1 MDVTALA
8 PARCF
13 AHDLFVEGATLV
25 QDTTTMA
32 VDLAGFT
39 SLTERLSVWG
49 SHGTERLS
57 QVLRGYFEG
66 VTDLVVEAGGDVVAF
81 GGDSLSILFDGPPR
95 TTVRAALDSAQ
106 RVQQLTAATEAV
118 AVPGGSLSLQVRL
131 GVARGAVAT
140 AVARSGGR
148 LLPVHVGPGLDLA
161 HAAQEAAATGSVA
174 VDGSAGPWRSGAAAT
189 GPTRVGPRLTGTRL
203 TGARP
208 SGTRPAVDALLPAAL
223 LERLHR
229 GRALEGSHRTVTVAF
244 VRYPPVDPGGLRPF
258 LDRVATLVDLVLAS
272 GGEVVQVSGG
282 DKGVL
287 AMVVLGAPVA
297 HSDDPARAAHAM
309 VELRRHEPQVAVG
322 IATGPV
328 FAAVLGSTTRVFP
341 THTGLV
347 VNVAARLAQ
356 HAEAGRIL
364 ADDRTWE
371 VAAPRLRAQGRPRR
385 LAVKGCDAPVLV
397 HPVAGRRRA
406 RSHPAAEPLPLLV
419 GRRSEVARVEQ
430 LLDGAAGGRGGVL
443 TLQGP
448 AGIGTSR
455 VAREALDRART
466 RGFVPVHVDVA
477 DHPRGRA
484 AGVWRDLLGGLLGI
498 RGGSAR
504 SVWIEALARALPDLP
519 DHAAVLGPVLGLGA
533 GATPRPL
540 DPEAG
545 QLAPELAQTAVGRVL
560 VRRSR
565 RRPVVVV
572 VEHAD
577 RLDEVSVGL
586 LHELG
591 ASAGRCAAALVV
603 TWGSEEGPV
612 PSAAPTDVVTLA
624 PLDPDETGL
633 LAEEAWRRAG
643 GGTPP
648 AWLAGIVVPH
658 AGGNPLVA
666 QASVHALL
674 GRWRPGEPPPASVVL
689 AGPVAGVVAS
699 QVDRL
704 PVHAHELLTVLAV
717 AGRPCGL
724 RLLADLLPAAR
735 DVADVRLL
743 ATRLSADRLV
753 TSADGPDETY
763 RIGHDLVRR
772 VVHDATSHAERER
785 LHRALVDRLVAADAD
800 PVEVA
805 EHVEPLADPVLGRRW
820 YPRAARAARDGWDPT
835 GALRWLERLRP
846 LVHGPALDRVE
857 LEVLEVLLVAGRA
870 NEVLERF
877 DLPADDEGAAGA
889 GAGAVAPGPGDRG
902 PVGRRLLVLAEAS
915 YACGQLH
922 RTEQVAAELMRL
934 VDGTDEARY
943 QRAGELLVLARC
955 HQGDLEAALVA
966 GRALTARAEDGADP
980 AARASASAALAV
992 ALVLSGQPGA
1002 AAERYR
1008 AALVAA
1014 TTARDVVRQVHV
1026 LSDLAGCEYLQ
1037 GRHQA
1042 CVELMTQARG
1052 SADTIGYRRH
1062 LPFSLNNEG
1071 QLRVALGDPY
1081 ATACASASVQRSLE
1095 LGDLSEAADALQ
1107 TWLGATPS
1115 LAADAGLWRRLV
1127 EVDLRLGRWLEA
1139 AAEWAELAVVLA
1151 RSGRYDAA
1159 RHAAGEADG
1168 ADPGRNPADVRR
1180 RTTLAR
1186 LLADARD
1193 PARSGAPN
1201 RQLVVDGLD
1210 RLVRD
1215 AAADERE
1222 SAEIAVERWRLSRT
1236 PATRAE
1242 AVRSVQEAYATEPSA
1257 VVRSWFRL
1265 LREPAPPAPER
1276 LPPPVGIPRGRHTRR
1291 DLEQAFADVEAAV
1304 AEAAA
1309 P

>member
-1 MDVTALA
+1 MGGGGATPAGPGAA
-8 PARCF
+8 PAARGQG
-13 AHDLFVEGATLV
+13 LRRPGA
-25 QDTTTMA
+25 
-32 VDLAGFT
+32 
-39 SLTERLSVWG
+39 
-49 SHGTERLS
+49 
-57 QVLRGYFEG
+57 
-66 VTDLVVEAGGDVVAF
+66 
-81 GGDSLSILFDGPPR
+81 GPP
-95 TTVRAALDSAQ
+95 
-106 RVQQLTAATEAV
+106 
-118 AVPGGSLSLQVRL
+118 
-131 GVARGAVAT
+131 
-140 AVARSGGR
+140 GR
-148 LLPVHVGPGLDLA
+148 
-161 HAAQEAAATGSVA
+161 
-174 VDGSAGPWRSGAAAT
+174 GSATCPVPPRGGAAAAP
-189 GPTRVGPRLTGTRL
+189 GGAAVG
-203 TGARP
+203 
-208 SGTRPAVDALLPAAL
+208 
-223 LERLHR
+223 
-229 GRALEGSHRTVTVAF
+229 GRAR
-244 VRYPPVDPGGLRPF
+244 
-258 LDRVATLVDLVLAS
+258 
-272 GGEVVQVSGG
+272 
-282 DKGVL
+282 
-287 AMVVLGAPVA
+287 
-297 HSDDPARAAHAM
+297 RAA
-309 VELRRHEPQVAVG
+309 
-322 IATGPV
+322 
-328 FAAVLGSTTRVFP
+328 
-341 THTGLV
+341 
-347 VNVAARLAQ
+347 
-356 HAEAGRIL
+356 AGRC
-364 ADDRTWE
+364 R
-371 VAAPRLRAQGRPRR
+371 
-385 LAVKGCDAPVLV
+385 
-397 HPVAGRRRA
+397 
-406 RSHPAAEPLPLLV
+406 
-419 GRRSEVARVEQ
+419 
-430 LLDGAAGGRGGVL
+430 GGRGGVL

-820 YPRAARAARDGWDPT
+820 YPLAARAARDGWDPT

-877 DLPADDEGAAGA
+877 DLPVDDKGAAGA
-889 GAGAVAPGPGDRG
+889 GAGAVAPGTGDRG

-1037 GRHQA
+1037 GRHQE

-1159 RHAAGEADG
+1159 RHAAREADG

-1201 RQLVVDGLD
+1201 RQLVLDGLD
-1210 RLVRD
+1210 RLVRG

-1222 SAEIAVERWRLSRT
+1222 SAEVAVERWRLSRT

-1265 LREPAPPAPER
+1265 LREPAPPAPDR